1 LARRLNDETIGRRLI
16 AIAEQATAI
25 LNRWG
30 ISKPII
36 VASRAEA
43 LPNSRS
49 HFWGYGGW
57 DKPEKVFL
65 FSNDEIA
72 VYKPYKIRAYWGE
85 FIEFRPF
92 GKVCECVRTC
102 ELLPMSPQSL
112 LALCALATH
121 LADVYS
127 VTHFFRFR
135 AYNYNGTKHEL
146 MLSGATKTLKVE
158 MVIADEKNAK
168 VTINGGEATVRGTLG
183 TVVRKLLSILAI
195 SNI

>member
-36 VASRAEA
+36 VASRDEV
-43 LPNSRS
+43 LPHSRS

-72 VYKPYKIRAYWGE
+72 AYKPYKIRAYWGE

-92 GKVCECVRTC
+92 GKVCACVRTC
-102 ELLPMSPQSL
+102 ELLPISPQSL

-121 LADVYS
+121 LADAYS
-127 VTHFFRFR
+127 MTHFFR
-135 AYNYNGTKHEL
+135 AYNYNGAKHGL
-146 MLSGATKTLKVE
+146 MLSGATKTLEIE
-158 MVIADEKNAK
+158 MIIANEKNAK
-168 VTINGGEATVRGTLG
+168 VTINRGEASVRGTLG
-183 TVVRKLLSILAI
+183 TVVRKLLFALAI

>member
-36 VASRAEA
+36 VASRTEA
-43 LPNSRS
+43 LPHSRP

-65 FSNDEIA
+65 FSSNEIA

-92 GKVCECVRTC
+92 GKVCSCARTG
-102 ELLPMSPQSL
+102 ELLPISPQSL

-127 VTHFFRFR
+127 MTHFFRT
-135 AYNYNGTKHEL
+135 YNCDGAKREL
-146 MLSGATKTLKVE
+146 MLAGATKTLVVE
-158 MVIADEKNAK
+158 MAIADEKNAK
-168 VTINGGEATVRGTLG
+168 VTINRGEASVRGTLG
-183 TVVRKLLSILAI
+183 TVVRKLLSVLAI

>member
-1 LARRLNDETIGRRLI
+1 LARRLNNETIGRRLI

-43 LPNSRS
+43 LPRSRS

-65 FSNDEIA
+65 FSSDEIA

-92 GKVCECVRTC
+92 GKVCACVGTC
-102 ELLPMSPQSL
+102 ELLPISPQSL

-127 VTHFFRFR
+127 MVHFFRT
-135 AYNYNGTKHEL
+135 YNYDGEKREL
-146 MLSGATKTLKVE
+146 MLSGATKTLEVE

-168 VTINGGEATVRGTLG
+168 ITINRGEASVRGTLG
-183 TVVRKLLSILAI
+183 AVVRKLLSVLAI